1 MNKDLI
7 LNVCIAIAGITIFDQ
22 GDFLLNALIGALSI
36 LVVRGFIYYCY
47 EDK

>member
-7 LNVCIAIAGITIFDQ
+7 LNVCIATAGIAIFDQ
-22 GDFLLNALIGALSI
+22 GDFLLNVLVGILSI
-36 LVVRGFIYYCY
+36 LVVRGFIYYCC